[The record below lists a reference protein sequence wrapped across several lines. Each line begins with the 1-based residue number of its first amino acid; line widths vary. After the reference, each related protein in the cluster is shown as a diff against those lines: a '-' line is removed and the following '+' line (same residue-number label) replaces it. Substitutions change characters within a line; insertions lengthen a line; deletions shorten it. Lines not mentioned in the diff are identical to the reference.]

1 MFPIVVMKLYLSI
14 TVFITKSIDQANIE
28 YIAYQV
34 SISVSYINSS
44 GMFFIYTLRGKLF
57 RHELI
62 RLFYRLFCYYRQNT
76 LRQRITNISGV
87 HPIERF

>member
-14 TVFITKSIDQANIE
+14 TVFITKSNDQANIE

-57 RHELI
+57 RDELI
-62 RLFYRLFCYYRQNT
+62 RLFYRLFCYSHPNILHNRV
-76 LRQRITNISGV
+76 TNASEV
-87 HPIERF
+87 HLAERF